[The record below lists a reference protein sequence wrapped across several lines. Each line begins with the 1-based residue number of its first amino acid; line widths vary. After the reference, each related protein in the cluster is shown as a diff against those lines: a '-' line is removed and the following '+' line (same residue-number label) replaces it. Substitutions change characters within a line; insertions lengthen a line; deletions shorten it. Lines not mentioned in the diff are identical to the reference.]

1 MKMLKVDG
9 FDRQSTLFGST
20 RKLKFVPDPDL
31 MNSGQFSMDESS
43 SSLQFTSERESK
55 KHDIDYVAP
64 RNYFEFQSQL
74 QFQTSERIV
83 NNFRKICR
91 KTGDFMQ
98 EHMNKLTNADI
109 LAAFDPALLL
119 RESTHIDWPKPL
131 SLQIARMK
139 WFCIMSLALGS
150 TMISSQFAVY
160 CLYLVDVWKVSAVFA
175 GTSMAIGEISG
186 MLTLL
191 VSIYLEKRQAEN
203 NEEEI
208 NTHGSVLVT
217 STIEQKKDERTGWQN
232 LIDQPSLIFQVP
244 SMFTVTCILAVI
256 PLSVL
261 SFVRPDRSGLSQEDY
276 EDLPSEIGGVGTWPV
291 GLWCALT
298 SGVTIGIVN
307 CLMHATIVE
316 MTALLLPEDLFE
328 SALATGYSLRRITN
342 LSVCLISTLLYSANR
357 YSVYLMVMLVFLLFV
372 PVSLYV
378 LALDVKCMPWQK
390 REVIFGKSLAVILN
404 EVQEDVEV
412 DSSYG
417 SSVDKSYGSSVDK
430 SNGLGASGALGSLKE
445 DDEDDSENLYRDKS
459 NGSGADTSAAF
470 GVVHN
475 GKSATL
481 GVVQSNGK
489 SATSGVV
496 QSNGMNASGGLEAL
510 DGDGAEEDSSEYERE

>member
-9 FDRQSTLFGST
+9 FDRQSTVFGST

-31 MNSGQFSMDESS
+31 QDSGQFSMDESS
-43 SSLQFTSERESK
+43 NSLQFTSAKDFKE
-55 KHDIDYVAP
+55 HGIDYVEP

-91 KTGDFMQ
+91 KTGDYMQ
-98 EHMNKLTNADI
+98 EQMNKLTNADI
-109 LAAFDPALLL
+109 LAAFDPTLLL
-119 RESTHIDWPKPL
+119 RESTHIDWPK
-131 SLQIARMK
+131 SFAMQIGRMK
-139 WFCIMSLALGS
+139 WFCILSLALGS

-175 GTSMAIGEISG
+175 GTSMALGEISG

-191 VSIYLEKRQAEN
+191 VSIYLEKRQSEN
-203 NEEEI
+203 NEEEM
-208 NTHGSVLVT
+208 NTHDSVLVT
-217 STIEQKKDERTGWQN
+217 STIEQKKEERTGWQN

-244 SMFTVTCILAVI
+244 SMFTVTCFLAVI

-261 SFVRPDRSGLSQEDY
+261 SFVRPDRGGLDQEDY
-276 EDLPSEIGGVGTWPV
+276 EDLPSEITSDAGTWPV
-291 GLWCALT
+291 GLWCALA

-378 LALDVKCMPWQK
+378 LAIYVKCMPWQK

-404 EVQEDVEV
+404 EVEADMEV

-417 SSVDKSYGSSVDK
+417 SSVDKSYGLPVDK
-430 SNGLGASGALGSLKE
+430 SNGLGGLGALGALEE
-445 DDEDDSENLYRDKS
+445 DDEEDDSENMDVDNS
-459 NGSGADTSAAF
+459 NGSGAGKSVTF
-470 GVVHN
+470 GVD
-475 GKSATL
+475 K
-481 GVVQSNGK
+481 
-489 SATSGVV
+489 
-496 QSNGMNASGGLEAL
+496 SNGMNASGGLEAL
-510 DGDGAEEDSSEYERE
+510 DEDGEEEDSIEDERE